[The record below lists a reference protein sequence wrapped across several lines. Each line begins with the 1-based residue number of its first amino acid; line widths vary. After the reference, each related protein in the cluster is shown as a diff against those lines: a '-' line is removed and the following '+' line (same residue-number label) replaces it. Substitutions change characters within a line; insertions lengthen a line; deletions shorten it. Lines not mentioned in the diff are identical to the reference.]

1 VAAGYFVRQEVRKA
15 YPPEAE
21 DTYSDPRVALEE
33 TKKALMMISNSFNK
47 AKKEAGKI
55 KMFNEA
61 EQKIQRKEVTAEE
74 VKASI

>member
-1 VAAGYFVRQEVRKA
+1 
-15 YPPEAE
+15 
-21 DTYSDPRVALEE
+21 
-33 TKKALMMISNSFNK
+33 MISNSFNK
-47 AKKEAGKI
+47 AKQEAGKI